1 MPPAITKLI
10 LVRHGQSLSNAG
22 GKTSDNNLNPLTPLG
37 QSEAQT
43 FAGRLDCQPSLIVV
57 SPFLR
62 AQQTAEPIRARFP
75 QSPVEEW
82 PIQEFTFLNPAQHY
96 DTTEADRW
104 PHSTTFWERC
114 DPDYIDGPGAE
125 SFTQFLDRV
134 REAIRRLIARNP
146 GGCVLLVTHGFFMQA
161 FRLVLLF
168 PNATD
173 DELMTNFYS
182 FHIVNLIQNVDS
194 LEFEIRDGKIHLI
207 GQPNLSGVTLQGEN
221 FHE

>member
-1 MPPAITKLI
+1 
-10 LVRHGQSLSNAG
+10 
-22 GKTSDNNLNPLTPLG
+22 
-37 QSEAQT
+37 
-43 FAGRLDCQPSLIVV
+43 
-57 SPFLR
+57 
-62 AQQTAEPIRARFP
+62 
-75 QSPVEEW
+75 
-82 PIQEFTFLNPAQHY
+82 
-96 DTTEADRW
+96 
-104 PHSTTFWERC
+104 
-114 DPDYIDGPGAE
+114 
-125 SFTQFLDRV
+125 
-134 REAIRRLIARNP
+134 
-146 GGCVLLVTHGFFMQA
+146 MQA